1 MEELTTPPS
10 FLSMAPDT
18 SPTERTGPRAS
29 TSNSASI
36 VFVAVVLLVMAVV
49 VPVAW
54 LFGRSANTSNAYR
67 GPYDPVVAGEELPDG
82 YRQVLPRDAIRPVY
96 DPVFVQPGSAG
107 WDDSIEVIGVFFG
120 DEAKA
125 YPVSFMT
132 RREIVVDELDG
143 IPILVSW

>member
-1 MEELTTPPS
+1 MASDTPP
-10 FLSMAPDT
+10 ADH
-18 SPTERTGPRAS
+18 RTANAS
-29 TSNSASI
+29 TSV
-36 VFVAVVLLVMAVV
+36 VFVVVVLLAMAVV
-49 VPVAW
+49 VPLAW
-54 LFGRSANTSNAYR
+54 LLGRSAETSGAYR
-67 GPYDPVVAGEELPDG
+67 GPYDPVEAGEDLPEG
-82 YRQVLPRDAIRPVY
+82 YRQIVPRDAIRPVY

-107 WDDSIEVIGVFFG
+107 WDDDIEVIGVFFG